1 MLGGGWVQTCA
12 TPKVSSHCERVKMDQ
27 VLKSQIEQIY
37 DALQRR
43 AYDELDGIFHPDY
56 VEHTPMG
63 DFRGVAAFKEYVKGW
78 LDAFPDATFELSIII
93 GEGDFAAWQA
103 RLVGTHTSPLL
114 GLPPTGKPI
123 DVVAVSMGR
132 RSADG
137 RPIEHWTGNDM
148 LMIMQQLGFAPELPG
163 TAAE

>member
-1 MLGGGWVQTCA
+1 
-12 TPKVSSHCERVKMDQ
+12 MDQ
-27 VLKSQIEQIY
+27 VLKAQIELIY
-37 DALQRR
+37 DVLQRR
-43 AYDELDGIFHPDY
+43 AYDELDGVFHPDY

-78 LDAFPDATFELSIII
+78 LDAFPDAKFELSNVI

-103 RLVGTHTSPLL
+103 RFVGTNTGPLL
-114 GLPPTGKPI
+114 GMPPTGQTI

-132 RSADG
+132 RSEDG

-148 LMIMQQLGFAPELPG
+148 LMIMQQLGLVAEMPG
-163 TAAE
+163 AVGG